1 MKCYLDMDGLLAN
14 LFDTVSRKIHKKPY
28 LENTARDK
36 MFIRMLWENKA
47 EFISRIGGIEK
58 LFANLDPYPTNTIL
72 LDKVVSHFG
81 GFYLCS
87 HPAKLDREGCIRGKL
102 EWINK
107 HIVGKYGSHLL
118 GVHFP
123 ANKEEFALGEDG
135 TPNLLIDDF
144 KPYIEAWRSRGG
156 VAIRV
161 RTDKFSSKN
170 EFRQFIDQQFKDIGL
185 VGQRRLPKRKAVPEK
200 KTQARRRR
208 EGVTA
213 DG

>member
-28 LENTARDK
+28 LENTPRDK

-47 EFISRIGGIEK
+47 EFINRIGGVER
-58 LFANLDPYPTNTIL
+58 LFANLDPYPTNAIL

-107 HIVGKYGSHLL
+107 HIVGKYGKHLL

-123 ANKEEFALGEDG
+123 SNKEEYALGEGG

-144 KPYIEAWRSRGG
+144 KPYIEAWRAKGG

-161 RTDKFSSKN
+161 RSDKFADK
-170 EFRQFIDQQFKDIGL
+170 EDFRQFIDQQFDDIGL
-185 VGQRRLPKRKAVPEK
+185 RNSIKLPRKNTILRK
-200 KTQARRRR
+200 KSTGRKRR
-208 EGVTA
+208 EV
-213 DG
+213 